1 MPDRP
6 AASSAFDRVPRPEAH
21 VTRERDRHGKEA
33 LYSTAPGSRRTS
45 PIEVHCQRC
54 DARVGLSMGEALRLL
69 RPPWFANPLARCLW
83 TRCPACSRRSW
94 LGVTAGPSLRLLLQ
108 RPPSD

>member
-1 MPDRP
+1 MADRE
-6 AASSAFDRVPRPEAH
+6 ATSSPFDRVPRPDSHRAQ
-21 VTRERDRHGKEA
+21 ERDRQGKEA
-33 LYSTAPGSRRTS
+33 LYSTAPGSRRSS

-54 DARVGLSMGEALRLL
+54 DAQVGLSAGEALRLL
-69 RPPWFANPLARCLW
+69 RPPWFANPLSRCVW

-94 LGVTAGPSLRLLLQ
+94 LGVAAGPSLRLLLQ